1 MAFSVVS
8 RGHPAAGLVSS
19 MAANLER
26 AAQLLCDVLDH
37 HDAGGAVYEILER
50 ERVGDE
56 LARDLLTYL
65 ESDSYLEADSLIAGA
80 LARED
85 LQELAWVLENALDD
99 IASAADGMRL
109 YRLEDPPTQM
119 SELAAKVAQA
129 TVLVRRGLVAA
140 ESGGEVRRCW
150 IGLAHLEDE
159 GETLAAALGQTLR
172 DEGTASAAHW
182 RDIVDL
188 AEEALHG
195 CQHAGA
201 ILVAAVLQLA

>member
-1 MAFSVVS
+1 MVGLAL
-8 RGHPAAGLVSS
+8 RGHPAVGLLENMS
-19 MAANLER
+19 ANLER
-26 AAQLLCDVLDH
+26 AAALLLDVV
-37 HDAGGAVYEILER
+37 GGDPHGPVYEILER

-56 LARDLLTYL
+56 LVRDLLTYL
-65 ESDSYLEADSLIAGA
+65 ESESLVAGA

-85 LQELAWVLENALDD
+85 LQELARVLENALDD
-99 IASAADGMRL
+99 IASAGDGMRL

-129 TVLVRRGLVAA
+129 TVLVRRGLAA
-140 ESGGEVRRCW
+140 AQSGGEVRRCW

-159 GETLAAALGQTLR
+159 GETLAAALGTTLR

-188 AEEALHG
+188 VEEALHG

>member
-1 MAFSVVS
+1 LAFSVVS

-65 ESDSYLEADSLIAGA
+65 ESDSLGAGA

-159 GETLAAALGQTLR
+159 GETLAAALGPTLR